1 MDGYGD
7 KNARA
12 EKLSTLVT
20 KIGYPRKWKSY
31 SKLAMQEDSYVQN
44 IIRLNVFHF
53 KYEISK
59 SRQAA
64 RQSRM
69 AYVTRDRKRVL

>member
-7 KNARA
+7 KKRA
-12 EKLSTLVT
+12 LKKLSTLVT

-59 SRQAA
+59 SASGPTKPNGICHPRP
-64 RQSRM
+64 
-69 AYVTRDRKRVL
+69 